1 MELLFQERISIS
13 FYIFQFISMWKE
25 LKQKREAKKQ
35 SMQESFHA
43 WKENIKDKYGK
54 RFPKPKLDKPTDHL
68 ISVNQ
73 TSITAESTK
82 STRLIFKFWLIWLGI
97 VTLWY
102 MMYISLSY
110 IYMVIAAFI
119 ISLALEWC
127 IVFRQRITK
136 SRWVWILV
144 TYIIATFFILAWFII
159 LIPFFFNRWTEL
171 LQSLMSWLL
180 KLQSSLAQLWVPW
193 YIQEANWIP
202 WFLKEE
208 LIQRV
213 QNSNS
218 DTILTAITDNIW
230 SIMST
235 SSEYVKT
242 IAWQALIFFWNIFS
256 IIVEFAIVLTLCV
269 FFSVAHYDIKYALK
283 YIFRHY
289 PNILPR
295 IDLAYSWITTRLK
308 SQLFLCLFIWIMS
321 YIWLRVLELFG
332 ISVPQKWTLAILA
345 GLFEI
350 IPYIWPFLWWLPAAI
365 SALIFSGWWWFLAV
379 IILYTIIQ
387 QSEEKLLVP
396 IMMWKTLWVSP
407 LVVFLCMILCGTI
420 MWFFGVLLAVPMAV
434 IVSLAFHVPQSDELK
449 KEVKSIEKTSSFKK
463 RRISKK

>member
-1 MELLFQERISIS
+1 
-13 FYIFQFISMWKE
+13 
-25 LKQKREAKKQ
+25 
-35 SMQESFHA
+35 MQESFHA

-308 SQLFLCLFIWIMS
+308 SQLFLFLFIWIMS

-463 RRISKK
+463 RRITKK

>member
-1 MELLFQERISIS
+1 
-13 FYIFQFISMWKE
+13 
-25 LKQKREAKKQ
+25 
-35 SMQESFHA
+35 MQESFHA

-463 RRISKK
+463 RRITKK

>member
-1 MELLFQERISIS
+1 ML
-13 FYIFQFISMWKE
+13 KE
-25 LKQKREAKKQ
+25 LKQNREQKKWEIAHKI
-35 SMQESFHA
+35 SW
-43 WKENIKDKYGK
+43 WKENLKKTYRE
-54 RFPKPKLDKPTDHL
+54 RFPKPNLDRPTNHL
-68 ISVNQ
+68 LDNDTEDTNAQSAK
-73 TSITAESTK
+73 T
-82 STRLIFKFWLIWLGI
+82 TRVILKFWLIWLGI

-127 IVFRQRITK
+127 IIFWQRLTR
-136 SRWVWILV
+136 SRWIWILI

-180 KLQSSLAQLWVPW
+180 KLQSSLAQLWVPG

-213 QNSNS
+213 HNSNS
-218 DTILTAITDNIW
+218 DTILTTITENIW

-289 PNILPR
+289 TNILPR
-295 IDLAYSWITTRLK
+295 IDLAYSGIATRLK
-308 SQLFLCLFIWIMS
+308 SQLFLCFFIWIMS
-321 YIWLRVLELFG
+321 YIWLRILEIFG
-332 ISVPQKWTLAILA
+332 ISVPQKLTLAILA
-345 GLFEI
+345 WIFEI
-350 IPYIWPFLWWLPAAI
+350 IPYIGPFLGWLPAAI
-365 SALIFSGWWWFLAV
+365 SALIFSGWWGFLAV

-396 IMMWKTLWVSP
+396 VMMWKTLWVSP
-407 LVVFLCMILCGTI
+407 LVVFICMILCGTI

-434 IVSLAFHVPQSDELK
+434 IVSLAFHVPQSNELK
-449 KEVKSIEKTSSFKK
+449 KSVKKIEKDSTAKK
-463 RRISKK
+463 RKISKK

>member
-1 MELLFQERISIS
+1 
-13 FYIFQFISMWKE
+13 MWKE
-25 LKQKREAKKQ
+25 LKQKREAKKR

-136 SRWVWILV
+136 SRWVWILI

>member
-1 MELLFQERISIS
+1 
-13 FYIFQFISMWKE
+13 MWKE

-180 KLQSSLAQLWVPW
+180 KLQSSLAQLWIPW

-463 RRISKK
+463 RRITKK